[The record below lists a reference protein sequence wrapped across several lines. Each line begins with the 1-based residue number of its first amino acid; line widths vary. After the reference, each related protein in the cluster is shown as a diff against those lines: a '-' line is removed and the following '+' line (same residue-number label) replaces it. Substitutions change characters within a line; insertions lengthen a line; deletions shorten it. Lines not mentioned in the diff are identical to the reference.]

1 MMKLIVLDRDG
12 VTNKDS
18 DEFIK
23 NPDEWVPIPGSLE
36 AIERLNH
43 YGFKVAVLTNQS
55 GISRG
60 LLDIDDLNAIHHKM
74 YMELDRVG
82 GQLECVLFC
91 PHGPHDHCEC
101 RKPETGMFVD
111 LGDRLGTTLS
121 GVPVIGD
128 SMRDILAAQKVG
140 ASPILVRTGK
150 GKATYKKHSDELKG
164 VPIVSDLSSA
174 VERLVYSL
182 TSV

>member
-1 MMKLIVLDRDG
+1 MKLVILDRDG
-12 VTNKDS
+12 VINKDS
-18 DEFIK
+18 DDFIK
-23 NPDEWVPIPGSLE
+23 NPDEWKPIPGSLE

-55 GISRG
+55 GLARG
-60 LLDIDDLNAIHHKM
+60 LFDIDDLNAIHHKM

-91 PHGPHDHCEC
+91 PHGPNDNCSC

-111 LGDRLGTTLS
+111 LGERLGTTLS
-121 GVPVIGD
+121 DVPVVGD
-128 SMRDILAAQKVG
+128 SLRDIVAAQKVG
-140 ASPILVRTGK
+140 AAPILVKTGK
-150 GKATYKKHSDELKG
+150 GKATSKKHADTLKG

-174 VERLVYSL
+174 VEYIVLSL
-182 TSV
+182 KSE